1 METEDKFLKIG
12 ETNSE
17 YDVIIIGAGPAGMF
31 AAYELAEV
39 QPLRILIVDMGRDI
53 DKRLCPMK
61 SQTYCMHCTPCDI
74 MCGAGGCGTF
84 SDGTLNL
91 RPDVGGDL
99 AALTGD
105 QTEAWEL
112 VEKVDRV
119 FLKFGAPQGALLT
132 EGPEIEELKRRAA
145 SVGARFIEIKQRHIG
160 SDNAP
165 AVIGQFK
172 QDLVNKGVDF
182 LLETEVEDLL
192 IKEKAAKGIILS
204 DGQIIRAR
212 YVLLAPGRRGCNWI
226 SEMVDKNGIEASY
239 GGIDIGVRVEVP
251 AIVMDPVTKINRDPK
266 FHIQSRRYDDFVRT
280 FCTNRRGF
288 VVKEEYQGF
297 IATNGHSM
305 ANKESENTNFAFLVR
320 VELTEPME
328 NTTKYAVSIA
338 KLATT
343 IGGGKP
349 VLQRMGDLRRGR
361 RSTKE
366 RIARNLVVNTLK
378 DVTPG
383 DISMALPHR
392 IVMDII
398 EGLETL
404 NEIIPGVTSDSTLLY
419 APEVKFYAMH
429 LNVNRQM
436 ETSIKNL
443 FAAGDG
449 AGLSRDIVNAAATG
463 IMAAEGI
470 IEKEKAEKGAE
481 RKAKRSEE
489 KGAEKEAEKGAEEE
503 QKKQKMSRKSKRR
516 TDEETK

>member
-1 METEDKFLKIG
+1 MDNEDKLSERG
-12 ETNSE
+12 EKNSD
-17 YDVIIIGAGPAGMF
+17 YDVIIVGAGPAGMF
-31 AAYELAEV
+31 AAYKLAEFK
-39 QPLRILIVDMGRDI
+39 PLKILIVDMGRDI
-53 DKRLCPMK
+53 DKRLCSMK
-61 SQTYCMHCTPCDI
+61 TNTYCMHCTPCDI
-74 MCGAGGCGTF
+74 MCGVGGCGTF

-91 RPDVGGDL
+91 RPDIGGDL

-105 QTEAWEL
+105 QTEAWKL
-112 VEKVDRV
+112 VETVDKV
-119 FLKFGAPQGALLT
+119 FLKFGAPKGALLA
-132 EGPEIEELKRRAA
+132 EGPKIEELKRRAA

-165 AVIGQFK
+165 AVIGRFK
-172 QDLVNKGVDF
+172 QDLVNKGVNF
-182 LLETEVEDLL
+182 LLETEVKDLL
-192 IKEKAAKGIILS
+192 VEEATCRGIILS
-204 DGQIIRAR
+204 DGRELRAS
-212 YVLLAPGRRGCNWI
+212 YVLLSPGRRGCKWVSDMI
-226 SEMVDKNGIEASY
+226 EKHGIEARY

-280 FCTNRRGF
+280 FCTNMRGY
-288 VVKEEYQGF
+288 VVKEEYEGF
-297 IATNGHSM
+297 IATNGHSL
-305 ANKESENTNFAFLVR
+305 ANTESENTNFAFLVR
-320 VELTEPME
+320 IELTEPIE
-328 NTTKYAVSIA
+328 NTTKYARSIA

-366 RIARNLVVNTLK
+366 RLARNLVVNTLK

-404 NEIIPGVTSDSTLLY
+404 NEIIPGVASDSTLLY

-429 LNVNRQM
+429 LKVDRKM

-463 IMAAEGI
+463 ILAAEGI
-470 IEKEKAEKGAE
+470 MKMVKGEEGEKE
-481 RKAKRSEE
+481 
-489 KGAEKEAEKGAEEE
+489 EARE
-503 QKKQKMSRKSKRR
+503 
-516 TDEETK
+516 

>member
-1 METEDKFLKIG
+1 MDTENQSSEKNV
-12 ETNSE
+12 TNSG

-31 AAYELAEV
+31 AAYELAAIHS
-39 QPLRILIVDMGRDI
+39 LKILIVDMGRDI
-53 DKRLCPMK
+53 EKRLCQMK
-61 SQTYCMHCTPCDI
+61 THTYCMHCIPCDI
-74 MCGAGGCGTF
+74 MCGVGGCGTF

-105 QTEAWEL
+105 HIKAWEL
-112 VEKVDRV
+112 VEKVDKI
-119 FLKFGAPQGALLT
+119 FLEFGAPRGVLLA
-132 EGPEIEELKRRAA
+132 EGPDIEELKRRAA
-145 SVGARFIEIKQRHIG
+145 SVGARFLEIKQRHIG

-165 AVIGQFK
+165 TVIGRFK
-172 QDLVNKGVDF
+172 QDLINKGVNF
-182 LLETEVEDLL
+182 MLETEVKDLL
-192 IKEKAAKGIILS
+192 IEEGISKGVVLS
-204 DGQIIRAR
+204 DGRLIPAH
-212 YVLLAPGRRGCNWI
+212 YVLLSPGRRGCDWV
-226 SEMVDKNGIEASY
+226 SEVIEKHRIEARY
-239 GGIDIGVRVEVP
+239 DGIDIGVRVEVP
-251 AIVMDPVTKINRDPK
+251 AIIMDPVTKINRDPK
-266 FHIQSRRYDDFVRT
+266 FHIQTRRYDDFVRT
-280 FCTNRRGF
+280 FCTNKHGF
-288 VVKEEYQGF
+288 VVKEEYDDF
-297 IATNGHSM
+297 IATNGHSLT
-305 ANKESENTNFAFLVR
+305 NLESENTNFAFLVR
-320 VELTEPME
+320 VELTEPIE
-328 NTTKYAVSIA
+328 NTTKYARSIA

-366 RIARNLVVNTLK
+366 RLVKNLVVNTLK

-429 LNVNRQM
+429 LNVDRQM

-470 IEKEKAEKGAE
+470 IKKEKTKKESKG
-481 RKAKRSEE
+481 
-489 KGAEKEAEKGAEEE
+489 GI
-503 QKKQKMSRKSKRR
+503 
-516 TDEETK
+516 

>member
-1 METEDKFLKIG
+1 MDTGDQSSEKSEI
-12 ETNSE
+12 NSK

-31 AAYELAEV
+31 AAYELSSV
-39 QPLRILIVDMGRDI
+39 QTLNILIVDMGRDI
-53 DKRLCPMK
+53 EKRLCYMK
-61 SQTYCMHCTPCDI
+61 TNTYCMHCTPCDI
-74 MCGAGGCGTF
+74 MCGVGGCGTF

-99 AALTGD
+99 ASLTGD

-112 VEKVDRV
+112 VERVDSI
-119 FLKFGAPQGALLT
+119 FLEFGAPQEALLT

-165 AVIGQFK
+165 AVIGRFK
-172 QDLVNKGVDF
+172 QYLVDKGVEF
-182 LLETEVEDLL
+182 LLETEVKDLL
-192 IKEKAAKGIILS
+192 VEEGTCTGIILS
-204 DGQIIRAR
+204 GGQRIHAR
-212 YVLLAPGRRGCNWI
+212 YILLSPGRRGCNWV
-226 SEMVDKNGIEASY
+226 SEMIEKHGIEARY

-251 AIVMDPVTKINRDPK
+251 AIVMDPVTRINRDPK
-266 FHIQSRRYDDFVRT
+266 FHIQSHRYDDFVRT

-288 VVKEEYQGF
+288 VVKEEYEDF

-305 ANKESENTNFAFLVR
+305 TNVESENTNFAFLVR
-320 VELTEPME
+320 IELTEPIE
-328 NTTKYAVSIA
+328 NTTKYARSIA

-366 RIARNLVVNTLK
+366 RIAKNLVVNTLK
-378 DVTPG
+378 EVTPG

-429 LNVNRQM
+429 LKVDRHM
-436 ETSIKNL
+436 ETSFKNL

-470 IEKEKAEKGAE
+470 IKKVL
-481 RKAKRSEE
+481 
-489 KGAEKEAEKGAEEE
+489 AEKE
-503 QKKQKMSRKSKRR
+503 QKK
-516 TDEETK
+516 E

>member
-1 METEDKFLKIG
+1 MGNKNQAVMEEKIRLA
-12 ETNSE
+12 
-17 YDVIIIGAGPAGMF
+17 YDVVIIGAGPAGMF
-31 AAYELAEV
+31 AAYELAGGK
-39 QPLRILIVDMGRDI
+39 LRILVIDMGRDI

-61 SQTYCMHCTPCDI
+61 TQSYCMHCAPCEI
-74 MCGAGGCGTF
+74 MCGVGGCGTF

-91 RPDVGGDL
+91 RPDIGGDL

-112 VEKVDRV
+112 VDRVDKV

-165 AVIGQFK
+165 AVIGRFK
-172 QDLVNKGVDF
+172 KDLVEKGVEF
-182 LLETEVEDLL
+182 LIETEVKDLIL
-192 IKEKAAKGIILS
+192 EEGACKGVILS
-204 DGQIIRAR
+204 DERVIRAN
-212 YVLLAPGRRGCNWI
+212 YVLLSPGRRGCNWV
-226 SEMVDKNGIEASY
+226 SEMVEKHNLKARYE
-239 GGIDIGVRVEVP
+239 GIDIGVRVEVP
-251 AIVMDPVTKINRDPK
+251 AIIMDPVTKINRDPK

-280 FCTNRRGF
+280 FCTNEHGY
-288 VVKEEYQGF
+288 VVKEEYEDF

-305 ANKESENTNFAFLVR
+305 ANTESENTNFAFLVHI
-320 VELTEPME
+320 ELTEPME
-328 NTTKYAVSIA
+328 NTTKYARSIA

-366 RIARNLVVNTLK
+366 RIAKNLVRNTLR

-404 NEIIPGVTSDSTLLY
+404 NEIIPGVASDSTLLY

-429 LNVNRQM
+429 LDVNRQM
-436 ETSIKNL
+436 ETSVKNL

-470 IEKEKAEKGAE
+470 LKQTGKDVTSRNTRKKQT
-481 RKAKRSEE
+481 RKA
-489 KGAEKEAEKGAEEE
+489 
-503 QKKQKMSRKSKRR
+503 
-516 TDEETK
+516 